1 MQRRTF
7 IRTSAT
13 VLSAL
18 PFINSPLNPLHDT
31 LLTEELNVF
40 KFKMGQINCTLFRDF
55 LFKYLAKDF
64 FTNANEPELN
74 QLLLKYKAT
83 PDNIPSPFI
92 ALLLEY
98 DNKKVLIDTGAG
110 HSEKEVIINGRP
122 IPFKGVLQELLLKQG
137 IKKDEITHVI
147 LTHFHP
153 DHIGGIFDDTAKL
166 IYPNAQF
173 ITHADEWDYWSTE
186 QALSR
191 SAVFRYF
198 IEKNV
203 QGLKDHNFRLITGDF
218 VEVLPGV
225 TAIKADGH
233 TPGHIGLAIQS
244 EKKGLL
250 YISDTVLHPGH
261 IEHLDWQTSYDSDHD
276 KAKQSRIKMLEL
288 AYKEDMLVNAFHFDF
303 PGLGRID
310 KHENNWAW
318 KYTEK

>member
-7 IRTSAT
+7 IKTSTT
-13 VLSAL
+13 VLGAL
-18 PFINSPLNPLHDT
+18 PFINSALYPLQNF

-40 KFKMGQINCTLFRDF
+40 KFKTGKVNCTLFRDF
-55 LFKYLAKDF
+55 VFKYLAKDF
-64 FTNANEPELN
+64 FTNATEPELN
-74 QLLLKYKAT
+74 QLLAKYKAT

-110 HSEKEVIINGRP
+110 YSEKEVIINGRP
-122 IPFKGVLQELLLKQG
+122 LPFKGVLQELLLKQG
-137 IKKDEITHVI
+137 IKKDEITHII

-153 DHIGGIFDDTAKL
+153 DHIGGIFDDNAKL

-173 ITHADEWDYWSTE
+173 ITHADEWNYWSTE

-203 QGLKDHNFRLITGDF
+203 QGLKDNNLRLITGDS

-261 IEHLDWQTSYDSDHD
+261 IEHLDWQTSYDSDHE
-276 KAKQSRIKMLEL
+276 KAKQSRIRMLEL
-288 AYKEDMLVNAFHFDF
+288 AHKEDMLVNAFHFDF
-303 PGLGRID
+303 PGLGRIG
-310 KHENNWAW
+310 KQKNNWIW
-318 KYTEK
+318 NYSNE

>member
-1 MQRRTF
+1 MKRRKF
-7 IRTSAT
+7 IKTSTT

-18 PFINSPLNPLHDT
+18 PFIKSVFYPLQNI

-40 KFKMGQINCTLFRDF
+40 KFKTGKINCTLFRDF

-64 FTNANEPELN
+64 FINATEPELN
-74 QLLLKYKAT
+74 QLLEKYKAT

-98 DNKKVLIDTGAG
+98 DNKRVLIDTGAG
-110 HSEKEVIINGRP
+110 YSDKEVIINGRP
-122 IPFKGVLQELLLKQG
+122 IPFKGILQDLLLKQG
-137 IKKDEITHVI
+137 IRKEDITHIV

-153 DHIGGIFDDTAKL
+153 DHIGGIFDDNAKL

-173 ITHADEWDYWSTE
+173 IAHADEWNYWSTE

-203 QGLKDHNFRLITGDF
+203 QGLKDRNLRLITGDS
-218 VEVLPGV
+218 VEVLPSM

-233 TPGHIGLAIQS
+233 TAGHINLAIQS
-244 EKKGLL
+244 EKQRLL
-250 YISDTVLHPGH
+250 YISDTFLHPGH
-261 IEHLDWQTSYDSDHD
+261 IEHLDWQTSYDSDHE

-310 KHENNWAW
+310 KHKNNWKW

>member
-7 IRTSAT
+7 IKTGT
-13 VLSAL
+13 TILSVL
-18 PFINSPLNPLHDT
+18 PFINSALHPLQNI

-40 KFKMGQINCTLFRDF
+40 KFKTGKINCTLFRDF
-55 LFKYLAKDF
+55 LFKYMAKDF
-64 FTNANEPELN
+64 FINGTDPELN
-74 QLLLKYKAT
+74 NLLVKYKAT

-98 DNKKVLIDTGAG
+98 DNKKVLVDTGAG
-110 HSEKEVIINGRP
+110 YSEKEVIVNGRP
-122 IPFKGVLQELLLKQG
+122 IPFKGILQDLLLKQG
-137 IKKDEITHVI
+137 IMKEDITHIV

-153 DHIGGIFDDTAKL
+153 DHIGGIFDDNAKL

-173 ITHADEWDYWSTE
+173 IAHADEWNYWSTE

-203 QGLKDHNFRLITGDF
+203 QGLKDRNLRLITGDS
-218 VEVLPGV
+218 VEVLPGL

-233 TPGHIGLAIQS
+233 TAGHISLAIQS
-244 EKKGLL
+244 EKQGLL
-250 YISDTVLHPGH
+250 YISDTFLHPGH
-261 IEHLDWQTSYDSDHD
+261 IEHLDWQTSYDSDHE

-310 KHENNWAW
+310 KHENNWVW
-318 KYTEK
+318 NYSEK

>member
-1 MQRRTF
+1 MKRRKF
-7 IRTSAT
+7 IKSSAT

-18 PFINSPLNPLHDT
+18 PFINSVFYHLRKIP
-31 LLTEELNVF
+31 LTEELNVF
-40 KFKMGQINCTLFRDF
+40 KFRIGKISCTIFRDF
-55 LFKYLAKDF
+55 MFKYLAKDF
-64 FTNANEPELN
+64 FTNATEPELN
-74 QLLLKYKAT
+74 ELLVKYKAT

-110 HSEKEVIINGRP
+110 YAEKEVLINGRP

-137 IKKDEITHVI
+137 IKKDEITHII

-153 DHIGGIFDDTAKL
+153 DHIGGIFDDNAKL
-166 IYPNAQF
+166 IYPNAEF
-173 ITHADEWDYWSTE
+173 ITHSDEWNYWSTE
-186 QALSR
+186 EALSR

-198 IEKNV
+198 VEKNV
-203 QGLKDHNFRLITGDF
+203 QGLRDRNLRLITGDS

-225 TAIKADGH
+225 TAIKANGH
-233 TPGHIGLAIQS
+233 TPGHIGLAVQS
-244 EKKGLL
+244 EKQKLL
-250 YISDTVLHPGH
+250 YISDTFLHPVH
-261 IEHLDWQTSYDSDHD
+261 IEHLDWQTSYDSDHE

-310 KHENNWAW
+310 KHENNWIW